1 MRVALTGLSGRRRP
15 TNSPRKSR
23 LAAISL
29 GHKQPKTH
37 LEVGTKKPG
46 RSCAINSLT
55 HRGTKTPSGHSLLLI
70 SFTRSASYEV
80 LPSHPSFPATSGSTS
95 RFNTHENSLN
105 SVSTCLKVVD
115 MRRIAPYPC
124 DSPFADE

>member
-46 RSCAINSLT
+46 RSTAINSLT
-55 HRGTKTPSGHSLLLI
+55 HRGLKTPSGHATACLTFPPSPIRIL
-70 SFTRSASYEV
+70 RYDSASDE
-80 LPSHPSFPATSGSTS
+80 LTRLGHRSINSTMQYVG
-95 RFNTHENSLN
+95 T
-105 SVSTCLKVVD
+105 
-115 MRRIAPYPC
+115 
-124 DSPFADE
+124 